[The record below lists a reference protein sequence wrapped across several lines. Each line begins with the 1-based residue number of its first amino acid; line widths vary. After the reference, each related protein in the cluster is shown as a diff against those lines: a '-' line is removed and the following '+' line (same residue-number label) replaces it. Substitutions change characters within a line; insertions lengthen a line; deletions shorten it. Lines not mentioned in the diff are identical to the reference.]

1 MEDSAPIE
9 AGSASLQ
16 KVRKRYDTLTDL
28 IGSLSS
34 KLNNVSVHQEK
45 DFLLAYR
52 VHQVDIQ
59 QELKELKQRVA
70 QAETSLIEDGAVAR
84 MEDECSWFRS
94 ETTRLQ
100 NHCSAMRKDMAVSS

>member
-59 QELKELKQRVA
+59 QELKELKPSSSVVQSKYKG
-70 QAETSLIEDGAVAR
+70 TYKLINIPFKPLTHDPMQG
-84 MEDECSWFRS
+84 D
-94 ETTRLQ
+94 LY
-100 NHCSAMRKDMAVSS
+100 D